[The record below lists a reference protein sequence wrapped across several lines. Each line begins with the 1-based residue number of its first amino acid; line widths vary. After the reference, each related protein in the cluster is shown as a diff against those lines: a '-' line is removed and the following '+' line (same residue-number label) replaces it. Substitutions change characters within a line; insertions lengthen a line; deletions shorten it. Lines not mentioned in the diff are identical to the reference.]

1 VVVNGMVVTSANAPL
16 LRAADGTMW
25 QPIQRSDAAARTGM
39 TLYGIEGMTPDLTTI
54 SPDGTAVRT
63 VYRLSTDAV
72 LEVIQQRREGVRDAR
87 VNVVAEA
94 PVVDVQNARVQQ
106 QAPATG
112 QQSQDTVNQG
122 RIVLPASPAP
132 PVWSTVRGDVLLTL
146 RGTADPG
153 ALASKLRRD

>member
-1 VVVNGMVVTSANAPL
+1 MVINTGNAL
-16 LRAADGTMW
+16 QRSADGSVW

-39 TLYGIEGMTPDLTTI
+39 PLYGIDGLTPELTTI
-54 SPDGTAVRT
+54 SPDGASVRT
-63 VYRLSTDAV
+63 VYRLASGEV
-72 LEVIQQRREGVRDAR
+72 LEVVQRRRQEAAER